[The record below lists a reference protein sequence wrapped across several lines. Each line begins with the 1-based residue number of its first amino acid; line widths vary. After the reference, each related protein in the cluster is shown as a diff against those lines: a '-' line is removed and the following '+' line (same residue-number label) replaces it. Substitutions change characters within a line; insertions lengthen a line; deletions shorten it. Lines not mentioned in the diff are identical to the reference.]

1 MQQLS
6 RPLAY
11 VKGLFGMEEVQ
22 MGEILALGLKEAGAA
37 IGLSHWT
44 LRKYI
49 AQKKIVALRIGRRV
63 LIEPSELRRFLE
75 EARKASDAAK

>member
-1 MQQLS
+1 
-6 RPLAY
+6 
-11 VKGLFGMEEVQ
+11 
-22 MGEILALGLKEAGAA
+22 MGEILALGLKEAASA

-49 AQKKIVALRIGRRV
+49 AQKKIVALRIGRRR

-75 EARKASDAAK
+75 EARKASDEAK

>member
-1 MQQLS
+1 
-6 RPLAY
+6 
-11 VKGLFGMEEVQ
+11 MEQ
-22 MGEILALGLKEAGAA
+22 TLALGLKEAASA

-49 AQKKIVALRIGRRV
+49 ADGKIIPVRIGRRV

-75 EARKASDAAK
+75 QARNTTETEGE

>member
-1 MQQLS
+1 
-6 RPLAY
+6 
-11 VKGLFGMEEVQ
+11 
-22 MGEILALGLKEAGAA
+22 MGQTLALGIKEAASA

-49 AQKKIVALRIGRRV
+49 AQKKIVALRIGRRR

>member
-1 MQQLS
+1 
-6 RPLAY
+6 
-11 VKGLFGMEEVQ
+11 ME
-22 MGEILALGLKEAGAA
+22 EILALGIKEAASA

-49 AQKKIVALRIGRRV
+49 AQKKIVALRIGRRR

-75 EARKASDAAK
+75 EARKASDEAK